1 MKPARL
7 LLWSVALLL
16 ATLFA
21 SLGAW
26 QYGRGEWK
34 QAWEA
39 DWQSALAADAVDLPL
54 LAAGSRIERP
64 QRVDGRLPVSAA
76 AGWLL
81 LDNQRR
87 GAEVGLRAYRLLE
100 TAGGAL
106 LLADFGWL
114 PFDRAKALP
123 TPELPAGAL
132 DASGLLLP
140 WPGQGMALGEA
151 EWPRPL
157 PAALLL
163 TRLDR
168 DAISAAVG
176 QPLVD
181 GVLKID
187 PAAEFGFARDL
198 DALPNTLPAEKHYGY
213 ALQWWGFAL
222 TVLVIAIV
230 LQRRSARA

>member
-1 MKPARL
+1 VKPARL
-7 LLWSVALLL
+7 LAWLGALLL
-16 ATLFA
+16 ATVFA

-34 QAWEA
+34 TAWEA
-39 DWQSALAADAVDLPL
+39 QWQAALAAPAVALPRL
-54 LAAGSRIERP
+54 PAGTRIERP
-64 QRVDGRLPVSAA
+64 LRVAGTLPVSKA

-100 TAGGAL
+100 TAGGSL

-123 TPELPAGAL
+123 NPALPEGRL
-132 DASGLLLP
+132 DTRGLLLP
-140 WPGQGMALGEA
+140 WPGQGMALGDA

-168 DAISAAVG
+168 EAIAAAVG

-187 PAAEFGFARDL
+187 PATGFGFARDL

-222 TVLVIAIV
+222 TVLIIAVV